1 MMTAEEALRIPDLK
15 TMIEDLEKAVGTG
28 LRSVMLY
35 GSAARGEFREGRSDL
50 NLILVLQDL
59 EPRTLEALTPAMAR
73 WAGRGHHLP
82 RLFSPAQ
89 IAESADVFPIEFLD
103 ISDGR
108 IVLRGKD
115 LFAGIEIGVQQL
127 RLQCERE
134 LREKMMRLREAYIEC
149 HARPKD
155 LARLLATSYS
165 SFVALFRGCLRL
177 LGGTP
182 PSRSAEVVQA
192 FCRQAGLDAAPF
204 EAVARLRHGERA
216 AADPK
221 AIFIRYYEQLSTAI
235 RTVDRFQQ
243 SQGGDTQ

>member
-1 MMTAEEALRIPDLK
+1 MTAEEALRIPDLK
-15 TMIEDLEKAVGTG
+15 KMIEDLEKAVGTG

-50 NLILVLQDL
+50 NLIVVLQDL
-59 EPRTLEALTPAMAR
+59 EPHTLEALTSSVAR
-73 WAGRGHHLP
+73 WVGRGHHAP
-82 RLFSPAQ
+82 RLFTPAQ
-89 IAESADVFPIEFLD
+89 ITESADVFPIEFLD

-108 IVLRGKD
+108 IVLHGKD
-115 LFAGIEIGVQQL
+115 LFAGIEIGVRQL

-182 PSRSAEVVQA
+182 PAGSAQVVEA
-192 FCRQAGLDAAPF
+192 FCRQAGLDAVPF
-204 EAVARLRHGERA
+204 EEVARFRHGQGA
-216 AADPK
+216 GSDPK
-221 AIFIRYYEQLSTAI
+221 PIFIRYYEQLTTAI
-235 RTVDRFQQ
+235 RAVDRFQQ
-243 SQGGDTQ
+243 SEGGEGR